1 MKIKL
6 EIISENEDGSAIATV
21 ELDRETINF
30 LSGEGLMA
38 IIERA
43 IESSESYSAPKKDL
57 VEMER
62 FNDVEL

>member
-43 IESSESYSAPKKDL
+43 IESSKSYIAPKEDL

>member
-1 MKIKL
+1 MKITLK
-6 EIISENEDGSAIATV
+6 ITRENEDGSAIATV

-43 IESSESYSAPKKDL
+43 IESSESYIAPKKDL

>member
-43 IESSESYSAPKKDL
+43 IESSESYIAPKEDL

>member
-1 MKIKL
+1 MKVKL

-43 IESSESYSAPKKDL
+43 IESSESYIAPKKDL

>member
-43 IESSESYSAPKKDL
+43 IESSESYIAPKEDL

-62 FNDVEL
+62 FNDVEP

>member
-1 MKIKL
+1 MKVKL

-43 IESSESYSAPKKDL
+43 IESSESYIAPKEDL